1 MAFFK
6 TLRRRLFGGN
16 STSATYD
23 GVGGG
28 RRSIAWSVGNPI
40 YAISGTGVLTN
51 VAGTG
56 NYLVGVAT
64 AVAANPS
71 ATGRVRLNGSLGHP
85 VTA

>member
-28 RRSIAWSVGNPI
+28 RRSIAWSVGNP
-40 YAISGTGVLTN
+40 G
-51 VAGTG
+51 
-56 NYLVGVAT
+56 
-64 AVAANPS
+64 AVAALLYTQS
-71 ATGRVRLNGSLGHP
+71 DLLV
-85 VTA
+85 